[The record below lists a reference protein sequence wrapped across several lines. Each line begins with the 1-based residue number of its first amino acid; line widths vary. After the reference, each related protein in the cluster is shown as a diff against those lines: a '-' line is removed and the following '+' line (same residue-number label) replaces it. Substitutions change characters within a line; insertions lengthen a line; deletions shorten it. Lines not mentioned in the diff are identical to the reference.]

1 MDRRCDFV
9 ATPFVFAA
17 TYSSNLEIDRTGAVI
32 WLARIFLSASRRIN
46 WPRDASGYKPSQ
58 LASLKDFSTCLDII
72 RISITSISARTYSQH
87 I

>member
-46 WPRDASGYKPSQ
+46 WPRDASGYKPS
-58 LASLKDFSTCLDII
+58 
-72 RISITSISARTYSQH
+72 
-87 I
+87 